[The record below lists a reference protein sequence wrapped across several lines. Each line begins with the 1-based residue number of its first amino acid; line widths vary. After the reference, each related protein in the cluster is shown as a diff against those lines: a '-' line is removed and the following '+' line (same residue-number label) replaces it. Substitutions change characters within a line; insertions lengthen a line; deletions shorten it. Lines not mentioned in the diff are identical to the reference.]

1 MKTSAWLILLC
12 LLLTSCAVTSGSGVA
27 VQASQLR
34 AALANRH
41 GFRLITHDDV
51 YQTTSLNAIR
61 QACDASWYP
70 KRGELGDC
78 DDRCQALLAALR
90 LQAYKNGD
98 SREPAAFMMPCIM
111 RDGRRHGVIVA
122 LCETTD
128 GAAWRYW
135 CPLENRELGRNE
147 ILKPL

>member
-1 MKTSAWLILLC
+1 MRHLVVIALLM
-12 LLLTSCAVTSGSGVA
+12 LASCAAVPQDAAV
-27 VQASQLR
+27 VQAAQVR
-34 AALANRH
+34 AALENRH
-41 GFRLITHDDV
+41 SWIPATHDDE
-51 YQTTSLNAIR
+51 YLTTSLDELW
-61 QACDASWYP
+61 QAGTDSWYP
-70 KRGELGDC
+70 TKGELGDC

-98 SREPAAFMMPCIM
+98 SHEPAAFMMPCIM

-122 LCETTD
+122 LCETPS
-128 GAAWRYW
+128 GAVWRYW